1 MMDEIESWNGEPVSR
16 LMRACHTSS
25 RADQS
30 LDWPTQKTSCL
41 IVHLSARSTEK
52 LDNFQFAWVSIEIIL
67 SIGNSKLH
75 KFSNL

>member
-52 LDNFQFAWVSIEIIL
+52 LGDF
-67 SIGNSKLH
+67 
-75 KFSNL
+75 